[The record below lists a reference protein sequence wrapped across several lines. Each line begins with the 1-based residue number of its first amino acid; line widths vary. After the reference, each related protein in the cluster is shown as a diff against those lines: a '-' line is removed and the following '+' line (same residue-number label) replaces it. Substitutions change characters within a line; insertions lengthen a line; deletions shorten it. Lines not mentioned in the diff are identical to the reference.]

1 MHHLNK
7 PQTDHLRAL
16 RKWWF
21 WEFKET
27 LLHNPP
33 KYIDESDATEFNQ
46 WLDEHFRVIYPSW
59 DDTVDMNWLIRKMSV
74 SVVQQ
79 DVDVI
84 IIDPFNEMEHNTEG
98 ESMTIYI
105 GWFIKTLKRF
115 AAKSITC
122 MLLWWRTPEK
132 INKDKDR
139 EC

>member
-1 MHHLNK
+1 MMCKLVQSHGMK
-7 PQTDHLRAL
+7 VCFASFEQAPQTDHLRAL

-21 WEFKET
+21 WEFKKRIAPT
-27 LLHNPP
+27 HP

-59 DDTVDMNWLIRKMSV
+59 DDTVDMNWLIEKMSV

-105 GWFIKTLKRF
+105 GWFIKTL
-115 AAKSITC
+115 
-122 MLLWWRTPEK
+122 
-132 INKDKDR
+132 
-139 EC
+139 